1 MMRSSPLVTMRYDRR
16 V

>member
-1 MMRSSPLVTMRYDRR
+1 MTRYDRR